1 MTDDKT
7 ELLTAGAFGPMGE
20 HRVVMAT
27 LRDATAN
34 PGPLGLM
41 AFGMTTVLLNIHNAG
56 IFEMNTMILAMG
68 VFYGG
73 IAQVIAGIMEWK
85 KNSTFGMTAFLSYG
99 LFWLTLVGLIAF
111 PKWMGI
117 DAPSESAMAWYLV
130 SWGVFTGLMF
140 VATLRINRSLQTVFL
155 SLTILFALLAFRDF
169 AGGAAGEVAEGE
181 QGEQNGQREEGSLQ
195 GAIDAQGGHEHQAGE
210 DAPGDQIPSH
220 CRLARCVD
228 AHPFWEGDEA
238 HQGQPEEPVAQ
249 ECRHAEGAVLLPLH
263 DPRYD
268 LCDAAVEDSHGE
280 DHGVHLEDA
289 GVVDVQQDGG
299 HAERH
304 ETQRAW
310 VGGRI
315 AQGGHHDAVLAHRPE
330 RPGSQQL
337 RLVVSHLS
345 KPPLSVDGSERMNAR
360 LEPPS
365 RPQDKPAELY
375 HEQRPRPS
383 KRRCPNGAP
392 QCCARTTAANAP
404 SATAPGARHRRRS
417 TPAAVRRRPR
427 ARPSVHVPSDMYTA
441 LDAKRPDRGENTQS
455 D

>member
-1 MTDDKT
+1 MTEDKT
-7 ELLTAGAFGPMGE
+7 GLLTVEAFGPMGE

-169 AGGAAGEVAEGE
+169 AGGAAAITTFLGV
-181 QGEQNGQREEGSLQ
+181 S
-195 GAIDAQGGHEHQAGE
+195 GATWGKIAG
-210 DAPGDQIPSH
+210 
-220 CRLARCVD
+220 
-228 AHPFWEGDEA
+228 WEGIFV
-238 HQGQPEEPVAQ
+238 GLS
-249 ECRHAEGAVLLPLH
+249 AV
-263 DPRYD
+263 YG
-268 LCDAAVEDSHGE
+268 S
-280 DHGVHLEDA
+280 
-289 GVVDVQQDGG
+289 
-299 HAERH
+299 
-304 ETQRAW
+304 
-310 VGGRI
+310 I
-315 AQGGHHDAVLAHRPE
+315 AQVW
-330 RPGSQQL
+330 
-337 RLVVSHLS
+337 
-345 KPPLSVDGSERMNAR
+345 N
-360 LEPPS
+360 
-365 RPQDKPAELY
+365 ELY
-375 HEQRPRPS
+375 GRVILPIGPY
-383 KRRCPNGAP
+383 K
-392 QCCARTTAANAP
+392 
-404 SATAPGARHRRRS
+404 
-417 TPAAVRRRPR
+417 
-427 ARPSVHVPSDMYTA
+427 
-441 LDAKRPDRGENTQS
+441 K
-455 D
+455 

>member
-7 ELLTAGAFGPMGE
+7 ELLTVEAFGPMGE

-169 AGGAAGEVAEGE
+169 AGGAAAITTFLGV
-181 QGEQNGQREEGSLQ
+181 S
-195 GAIDAQGGHEHQAGE
+195 GATWGKIAG
-210 DAPGDQIPSH
+210 
-220 CRLARCVD
+220 
-228 AHPFWEGDEA
+228 WEGIFV
-238 HQGQPEEPVAQ
+238 GLS
-249 ECRHAEGAVLLPLH
+249 AV
-263 DPRYD
+263 YG
-268 LCDAAVEDSHGE
+268 S
-280 DHGVHLEDA
+280 
-289 GVVDVQQDGG
+289 
-299 HAERH
+299 
-304 ETQRAW
+304 
-310 VGGRI
+310 I
-315 AQGGHHDAVLAHRPE
+315 AQVW
-330 RPGSQQL
+330 
-337 RLVVSHLS
+337 
-345 KPPLSVDGSERMNAR
+345 N
-360 LEPPS
+360 
-365 RPQDKPAELY
+365 ELY
-375 HEQRPRPS
+375 GRVILPIGPY
-383 KRRCPNGAP
+383 K
-392 QCCARTTAANAP
+392 
-404 SATAPGARHRRRS
+404 
-417 TPAAVRRRPR
+417 
-427 ARPSVHVPSDMYTA
+427 
-441 LDAKRPDRGENTQS
+441 K
-455 D
+455 